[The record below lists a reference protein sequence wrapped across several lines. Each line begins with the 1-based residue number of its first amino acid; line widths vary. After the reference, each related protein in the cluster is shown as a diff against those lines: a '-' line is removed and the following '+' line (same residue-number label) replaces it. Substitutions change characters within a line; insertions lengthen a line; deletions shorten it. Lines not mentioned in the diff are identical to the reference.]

1 MEDHPRSYFRLVTNE
16 WIPGLDVEITL
27 SLEHVLL
34 QLSTNICDQPEEHT
48 ILGSLWHYVN
58 VLLLQRAH
66 EACQSTS
73 LGNPRS

>member
-1 MEDHPRSYFRLVTNE
+1 MVTNE
-16 WIPGLDVEITL
+16 GIPGLDVEITL

-34 QLSTNICDQPEEHT
+34 QLSTNISDQPEEHT

-66 EACQSTS
+66 
-73 LGNPRS
+73 